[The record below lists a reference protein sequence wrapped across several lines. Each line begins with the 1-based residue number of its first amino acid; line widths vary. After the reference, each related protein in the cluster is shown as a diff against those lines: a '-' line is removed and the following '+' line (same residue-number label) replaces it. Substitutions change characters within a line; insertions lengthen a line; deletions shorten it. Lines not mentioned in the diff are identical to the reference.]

1 MHIFIGIGTFEIDN
15 KLQNMSRMVI
25 SLPTKMQSIYLKT
38 HAYLQYSYI
47 GANGYILWNH
57 NLNLNS
63 VIYKDSIFYLS
74 FHDKS

>member
-1 MHIFIGIGTFEIDN
+1 
-15 KLQNMSRMVI
+15 
-25 SLPTKMQSIYLKT
+25 MQSIYLKT
-38 HAYLQYSYI
+38 HAYLQYFYI